1 MSANPDSNSHK
12 GSLAPQPQPRRRKKW
27 PFVLIGFLLIGCAV
41 LGAAG
46 YYVEHQLASTIN
58 HTSKAFVIKQGESF
72 RQIIKNLSDKDI
84 IDNEYVLY
92 GWGRFIDVDK
102 KIRAGEY
109 RFSRRTTQ
117 IELLDQIFKGDVITH
132 DIRFL
137 EGWTFKQFK
146 QTLAKN
152 KRVKQTIANSSDR
165 EILKAVGANED
176 YPEGLFFP
184 STYRYIGGQS
194 DIDILKRAYGRMKLE
209 LANAWDAR
217 DKALLLN
224 TPYEALTMASI
235 IEKETGQAHE
245 YRIIS
250 GVFANRLKK
259 KMRLQTDPTV
269 IYGLGDSFD
278 GDLKRSHLRKDNPY
292 NTYTRAGLPPTP
304 IAMPGSAALKA
315 AVNPGKTSAYYF
327 VARGDGTHQFS
338 NNLKQHNAAVRKFQL
353 GQGKKKKKP

>member
-1 MSANPDSNSHK
+1 M
-12 GSLAPQPQPRRRKKW
+12 PQPQPQRRKKW
-27 PFVLIGFLLIGCAV
+27 SFVLSGFLFIGCAA

-46 YYVEHQLASTIN
+46 YYVDQQLASTIN
-58 HTSKAFVIKQGESF
+58 STDKAFVIKQGESF
-72 RQIIKNLSDKDI
+72 RQIVKNLSDKDI

-92 GWGRFIDVDK
+92 GWGRFIGVDK
-102 KIRAGEY
+102 KIIAGEY
-109 RFSRRTTQ
+109 YFFSVTTQ
-117 IELLDQIFKGDVITH
+117 TELLDQIIKGDVITH
-132 DIRFL
+132 NITFP

-146 QTLAKN
+146 QALAKN
-152 KRVKQTIANSSDR
+152 EKLKQTIANRSDR
-165 EILKAVGANED
+165 EILKAVGANET

-184 STYRYIGGQS
+184 STYQYVAGQS
-194 DIDILKRAYGRMKLE
+194 DIDILKRAYGRMQLE
-209 LANAWDAR
+209 LANAWGAR
-217 DKALLLN
+217 DKALLLS

-245 YRIIS
+245 HGLVS

-278 GDLKRSHLRKDNPY
+278 GNLKRKHLKQDNPY

-338 NNLKQHNAAVRKFQL
+338 DNLKQHNAAVRKFQL